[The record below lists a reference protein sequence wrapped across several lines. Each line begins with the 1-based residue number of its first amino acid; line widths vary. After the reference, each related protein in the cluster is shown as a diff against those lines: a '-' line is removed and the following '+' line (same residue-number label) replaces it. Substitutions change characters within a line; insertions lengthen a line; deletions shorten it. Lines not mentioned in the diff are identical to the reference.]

1 MIEYLIFLKLL
12 HVRLHQ
18 KGIIFQVL
26 ITQCD
31 FNYQLMVDPL
41 YIVDLLF
48 LINGCCV
55 VAVLIVLFLSNFSF
69 PLYYGSPASL
79 VNISETIEGN
89 SN

>member
-1 MIEYLIFLKLL
+1 
-12 HVRLHQ
+12 
-18 KGIIFQVL
+18 
-26 ITQCD
+26 
-31 FNYQLMVDPL
+31 MVDPL